1 MTLPMTGHTWRHM
14 RHLFHILHGAA
25 LPIYFACV
33 LSGLFAGAATA
44 QDSLFRNGWTLRS
57 DSSTLSFQSVK
68 NETKVETSDFAKFSG
83 SIDETGEAKVVVEV
97 DSVNTKVD
105 LRNVRMRFLFF
116 ETYQFPQA
124 VVTLKLDPAQLS
136 DLADVRRKTLTL
148 PFSLTLHG
156 VTNELS
162 AQVAVVLITPDLVA
176 VSSVSPISVA
186 VADFNLSDGL
196 QKLEDA
202 AKVTL
207 IPSGAVTFDLL
218 FARNQTGDGET
229 VVAVPEPDPG
239 ASAALETKG
248 NFDAAECVG
257 RFEILSRSRSIQ
269 FASASARLSATS
281 FAFLDA
287 LFDIVQRCPDMVIEV
302 SGHTDS
308 DGSDGTNEAL
318 SRKRAAAV
326 SDYLRDK
333 GIPVSRLVP
342 VGYGESKPISS
353 NDTAEG
359 KANNRRIEFRVISN
373 G

>member
-1 MTLPMTGHTWRHM
+1 MTLPMTGRPW
-14 RHLFHILHGAA
+14 RHLFRILRGAA
-25 LPIYFACV
+25 VPMYFCGV
-33 LSGLFAGAATA
+33 LSGLFPCAALA
-44 QDSLFRNGWTLRS
+44 QDSLFGHGWTLRS

-68 NETKVETSDFAKFSG
+68 NETKVETSNFAKFSG

-124 VVTLKLDPAQLS
+124 VVTLKLDQAQLS

-162 AQVAVVLITPDLVA
+162 AEVAVVLISPDLVA

-207 IPSGAVTFDLL
+207 IPSGAVTFDFL
-218 FARNQTGDGET
+218 FALNQTGDGET
-229 VVAVPEPDPG
+229 MVPDPDVG
-239 ASAALETKG
+239 AAQETKG

-257 RFEILSRSRSIQ
+257 RFEILSHSRSIK
-269 FASASARLSATS
+269 FASASARLSANS
-281 FAFLDA
+281 YAFLTA
-287 LFDIVQRCPDMVIEV
+287 LFDIVQRCPDMVIEI

-308 DGSDGTNEAL
+308 DGSDVTNEAL
-318 SRKRAAAV
+318 SRKRAVAVAA
-326 SDYLRDK
+326 YLRDK
-333 GIPVSRLVP
+333 GIPLSRLVP
-342 VGYGESKPISS
+342 VGYGEAAPITS
-353 NDTAEG
+353 NDTAKG
-359 KANNRRIEFRVISN
+359 KAINRRIEFRVVSN

>member
-14 RHLFHILHGAA
+14 RHLFHILRGAA

-124 VVTLKLDPAQLS
+124 VVTLKLDPAQLI

-162 AQVAVVLITPDLVA
+162 AQVAVVLITPDLVRGGRFQ
-176 VSSVSPISVA
+176 SVRWIA
-186 VADFNLSDGL
+186 EIG
-196 QKLEDA
+196 
-202 AKVTL
+202 
-207 IPSGAVTFDLL
+207 GC
-218 FARNQTGDGET
+218 GEGHSHP
-229 VVAVPEPDPG
+229 VWRGNFRPPLCPEPDRRRRDGCGG
-239 ASAALETKG
+239 AGA
-248 NFDAAECVG
+248 
-257 RFEILSRSRSIQ
+257 RSRRQ
-269 FASASARLSATS
+269 CGAG
-281 FAFLDA
+281 D
-287 LFDIVQRCPDMVIEV
+287 Q
-302 SGHTDS
+302 G
-308 DGSDGTNEAL
+308 
-318 SRKRAAAV
+318 
-326 SDYLRDK
+326 
-333 GIPVSRLVP
+333 
-342 VGYGESKPISS
+342 
-353 NDTAEG
+353 
-359 KANNRRIEFRVISN
+359 
-373 G
+373 